1 MTSSSAAGNLSPLP
15 APADAP
21 PEMPQF
27 DRSRN
32 GYHPSQVHQWAS
44 GLLTRIRELEGELAG
59 MVGKAGHT
67 LLHDAGTPQGHAM
80 LADLMKVAA
89 DEINGQ
95 KLSAAEEV
103 AQMFRQAEEEIRAK
117 HEQAAATASK
127 TLTDSDLQASRL
139 VAGAREQADTVLQTA
154 HAQAKA
160 ITDDAAAHAAAVHEG
175 AQRRMGAL
183 VGLHTE
189 TAKRLRMIHDVTGK
203 LMDEDDARG
212 SLEDEIA
219 RITSGAADQEG
230 AALPLPA
237 TVSPTIAIAA
247 EPEVEADAE
256 VTEDK
261 PAKQD

>member
-1 MTSSSAAGNLSPLP
+1 MTSSSAASNLSPLP

-44 GLLTRIRELEGELAG
+44 ALLTRIKELEGELAG

-67 LLHDAGTPQGHAM
+67 LLRDANTPQGHAM
-80 LADLMKVAA
+80 LADLMKAA
-89 DEINGQ
+89 TDEIAGQ
-95 KLSAAEEV
+95 QAAAAEEV
-103 AQMFRQAEEEIRAK
+103 AAMFRNAEQEIAAK
-117 HEQAAATASK
+117 HSQAAQTASK
-127 TLTDSDLQASRL
+127 TLADSDLQASSL

-154 HAQAKA
+154 HAQAKR

-183 VGLHTE
+183 VNLHTE
-189 TAKRLRMIHDVTGK
+189 TAKRLRMIHEVTGK
-203 LMDEDDARG
+203 LMDEDDGRG

-237 TVSPTIAIAA
+237 NVSPAIAIAA
-247 EPEVEADAE
+247 EPAVEADAE
-256 VTEDK
+256 VRPVNK
-261 PAKQD
+261 P